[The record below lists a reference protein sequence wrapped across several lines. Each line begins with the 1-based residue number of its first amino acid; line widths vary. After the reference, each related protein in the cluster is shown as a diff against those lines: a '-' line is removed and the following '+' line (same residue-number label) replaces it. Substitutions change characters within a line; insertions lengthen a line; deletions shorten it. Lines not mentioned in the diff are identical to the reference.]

1 MRISELIDKVVTL
14 LKLVAAKSPKNA
26 VEAEFLTKELL
37 HLKGWAYPQLTTE
50 DITQVVRCKN
60 CEHYRKYKKKGN
72 RKSAPFYACRLN
84 KIKRPA
90 DFYCAE
96 GVKK

>member
-1 MRISELIDKVVTL
+1 MTVLELIDRAVPL
-14 LKLVAAKSPKNA
+14 LLLVATKSRKRA
-26 VEAEFLTKELL
+26 AEVELVIQGLL
-37 HLKGWAYPQLTTE
+37 NLKGWAYPQLTTE

>member
-1 MRISELIDKVVTL
+1 MTISELIDGAVPL
-14 LKLVAAKSPKNA
+14 LRLVASKSNKRA
-26 VEAEFLTKELL
+26 AEAELIIRGLL
-37 HLKGWAYPQLTTE
+37 NLKGWAYPQLTTE

-60 CEHYRKYKKKGN
+60 CKHYRKYKKKGN
-72 RKSAPFYACRLN
+72 RKSSPFYACRLN